1 MIEIIFILT
10 VVLIAFLYV
19 YHKTYKANS
28 GLLKIKQYEEYFQKS
43 VEEFKLF
50 TDGAEYFNNKK
61 YEKWNEKYDYLSE
74 KIDFDFSKATI
85 EKEFKETIRKYL
97 KYKNN
102 ARKIIDFLGR
112 SLLLLPIII

>member
-1 MIEIIFILT
+1 MIEIIFISI
-10 VVLIAFLYV
+10 VVLVVLLYAHNET
-19 YHKTYKANS
+19 HKTNR
-28 GLLKIKQYEEYFQKS
+28 GLLKIKQYEENFQKS
-43 VEEFKLF
+43 VKEFEFF
-50 TDGAEYFNNKK
+50 TDGAKYFNNKK

-74 KIDFDFSKATI
+74 KINFDLSKATI